1 MNTLLDI
8 MTRHGEKD
16 SKTLNGGSFAFSLP
30 FDISNSPTQ
39 NRGLQI
45 IE

>member
-1 MNTLLDI
+1 ME
-8 MTRHGEKD
+8 EKN
-16 SKTLNGGSFAFSLP
+16 SKTLNGAGFAFSLP

-45 IE
+45 IEQEKNFYC